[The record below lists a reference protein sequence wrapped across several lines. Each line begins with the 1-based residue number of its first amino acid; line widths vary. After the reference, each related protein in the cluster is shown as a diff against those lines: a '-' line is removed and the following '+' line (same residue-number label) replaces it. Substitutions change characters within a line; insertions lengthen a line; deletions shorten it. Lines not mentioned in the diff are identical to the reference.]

1 MAQYGISISD
11 AEGNALPLIDVMKQL
26 REKFSGLSET
36 EQAATA
42 STLFGKEAMSGML
55 AIINASDSDFDNLTK
70 NINNADGAAQTMA
83 DTMQDNLQGQITILK
98 SALEGLG
105 IEIYEGMSAP
115 LQEAAVEAQNYVNR
129 LTEAFKSGGL
139 SKMIEEAGA
148 IFGELAVKA
157 AEAAPE

>member
-1 MAQYGISISD
+1 
-11 AEGNALPLIDVMKQL
+11 
-26 REKFSGLSET
+26 
-36 EQAATA
+36 
-42 STLFGKEAMSGML
+42 
-55 AIINASDSDFDNLTK
+55 
-70 NINNADGAAQTMA
+70 
-83 DTMQDNLQGQITILK
+83 
-98 SALEGLG
+98 
-105 IEIYEGMSAP
+105 MSAP

>member
-1 MAQYGISISD
+1 
-11 AEGNALPLIDVMKQL
+11 
-26 REKFSGLSET
+26 
-36 EQAATA
+36 
-42 STLFGKEAMSGML
+42 ML

-70 NINNADGAAQTMA
+70 NINNADGAAQAMA

-98 SALEGLG
+98 SGLEGLG

-157 AEAAPE
+157 AEAAPEMLNAAVDFCRLLLMV